1 MNGRLAIDIGVLLV
15 YFTVIIF
22 IGLYMGRK
30 EDNLEDF
37 ALGGRRIPWW
47 AVLASIIAAETSAG
61 TFFGTPGEGF
71 ALRNYT
77 YLQLAFGTIIARVLV
92 SYIFI
97 KPYYDYKV
105 YSIYEYLTARFGV
118 ATKNAA
124 SAIFMI
130 TRLLASGARLYVA
143 AIALALAYEMIRGV
157 RPGQL
162 ETLYIYIGAT
172 VAIVILTAIYTT
184 LGGIKAVIWTDLIQ
198 ASIMIGSALVALG
211 LLYFSIPGGW
221 AEIRQRLNDFQDV
234 KLIDTGFPREA
245 AGTVQEIAAGDT
257 GTPRSFS
264 LQEQEVGATRDY
276 ATNNPW
282 IATSSDQLRTGD
294 SVTAFYREEHD
305 KRIATAVSDSPPPAP
320 VKWWAKLLTMFAIEY
335 TIFAGLFGATFIT
348 MATHGTDQD
357 MVQRMLT
364 APDVRRSR
372 RSLILSGL
380 ADIPIV
386 LTFLSIGILLW
397 VYYQAHPDPNLP
409 KTPNETFCHFILYEM
424 PVGLRGLL
432 IAGIFATAMGSL
444 STAINALAT
453 SFTRDWYQPYIN
465 PRATAQQSLR
475 AVRWATVW
483 FSVLMIVVA
492 SATSYLVI
500 VHPTIRIIP
509 IVLGIF
515 GYTYGSLLGVFLC
528 GMFTRRRGNNA
539 GNIIAMIAGFMVVA
553 FLSGLPNALGRIVGT
568 QLYRQPSWLP
578 VMEFPW
584 WICFGTIVTFG
595 VAILFRTEK
604 DHQRP
609 TG

>member
-1 MNGRLAIDIGVLLV
+1 MDARLAIDSAVLLF
-15 YFTVIIF
+15 YFVLIIS

-30 EDNLEDF
+30 EENLADF

-77 YLQLAFGTIIARVLV
+77 YLQLAIGTILGRILV

-118 ATKNAA
+118 PTKNAA
-124 SAIFMI
+124 SAVFMI

-143 AIALALAYEMIRGV
+143 AIALALAYEMISGA
-157 RPGQL
+157 RPNQIQ
-162 ETLYIYIGAT
+162 TLWIYLGAT
-172 VAIVILTAIYTT
+172 IAIVILTAIYTT
-184 LGGIKAVIWTDLIQ
+184 FGGIKAVIWTDLIQ
-198 ASIMIGSALVALG
+198 ASIMIGSALIALG
-211 LLYFSIPGGW
+211 LLYSSIPGGW
-221 AEIRQRLNDFQDV
+221 NEIVQRHGGFHISDFITTGLNPAQ
-234 KLIDTGFPREA
+234 TG
-245 AGTVQEIAAGDT
+245 
-257 GTPRSFS
+257 
-264 LQEQEVGATRDY
+264 
-276 ATNNPW
+276 W
-282 IATSSDQLRTGD
+282 
-294 SVTAFYREEHD
+294 D
-305 KRIATAVSDSPPPAP
+305 KI
-320 VKWWAKLLTMFAIEY
+320 KGMFAIEY
-335 TIFAGLFGATFIT
+335 TIFAGLIGSTFMT

-372 RSLILSGL
+372 RSLIMSGL
-380 ADIPIV
+380 ADIPIAF
-386 LTFLSIGILLW
+386 TFLSIGVLLW
-397 VYYQAHPDPNLP
+397 VFYQTHQDPALP
-409 KTPNETFCHFILYEM
+409 KTPNEIFCHYILYEM

-453 SFTRDWYQPYIN
+453 SFTRDWYEPYIN
-465 PRATAQQSLR
+465 TASTSEQSLR

-492 SATSYLVI
+492 STTSYLVI
-500 VHPTIRIIP
+500 VYPNVRIIP

-528 GMFTRRRGNNA
+528 GIFTKRRGNDL
-539 GNIIAMIAGFMVVA
+539 GNIIAMIIGFIVVVI
-553 FLSGLPNALGRIVGT
+553 LSGLPNNVAGIFGRK
-568 QLYRQPSWLP
+568 LYAQPSWLP

-584 WICFGTIVTFG
+584 WICFGTIITFC
-595 VAILFRTEK
+595 VAVLFQTSREHRSGAPLDGGRQFLDT
-604 DHQRP
+604 
-609 TG
+609 